1 MSLSPTIELVGSRD
15 TIFMAEVSLDSLLA
29 TKEQDDSKTKN
40 TELVHSQTGLESVE
54 ENTFSEKDLMQIEK
68 IKNDIDFTNNSHV
81 LQYGSEAQGNISR
94 FSDQIL
100 ENVRAK
106 DSGHVGELLSS
117 LTSKVEE
124 FNEPASKKFVRS
136 IPLVG
141 RLVGKTDDVMNRY
154 DKLSVQVSKISTELD
169 ASRNQMMKDI
179 VLLDNMYHKNVE
191 YFKTLCVYIEAGK
204 QKVKEAQEV
213 TLPKLRL
220 EAKQSSNPLAMQVVS
235 DFEES
240 VSRFEKKV
248 HDLELSRTIALQTA
262 PQIRLIQNND
272 KMLVERVNSTILNTI
287 PLWKN
292 QMVIALGLVNQQKAI
307 QMQKQVSDAT
317 NNLLRKNAEMLKQN
331 TLDTAKENERGIVDI
346 ATIEEVNN
354 KLIET
359 VQEVL
364 KIQRDGHSQRQ
375 NVEKELLRIEENL
388 KQTLVSATGYQEYK
402 DTPRKEINVTPE
414 KD

>member
-1 MSLSPTIELVGSRD
+1 MSEI
-15 TIFMAEVSLDSLLA
+15 SLESLLA
-29 TKEQDDSKTKN
+29 SKQQEESNTKN
-40 TELVHSQTGLESVE
+40 TSLVPTQKELQPIE
-54 ENTFSEKDLMQIEK
+54 ENTFSEKDVLQIRK
-68 IKNDIDFTNNSHV
+68 LKDDIDFTNNTNI
-81 LQYGSEAQGNISR
+81 LQYGSEVQGNISR

-124 FNEPASKKFVRS
+124 FNESSPKKFVRN

-141 RLVGKTDDVMNRY
+141 RLVGKADNITNRY

-179 VLLDNMYHKNVE
+179 ILLDGMYQKNVE
-191 YFKTLCVYIEAGK
+191 YFKTLEIYIEAGK
-204 QKVKEAQEV
+204 QKVKEANEI
-213 TLPKLRL
+213 TLPKLRD
-220 EAKQSSNPLAMQVVS
+220 EAVKSSNPLAAQVVT

-240 VSRFEKKV
+240 VARFEKKV

-307 QMQKQVSDAT
+307 QMQRQVSEAT

-331 TLDTAKENERGIVDI
+331 TLDTARENERGIVDVE
-346 ATIEEVNN
+346 TIEEVNA

-364 KIQRDGHSQRQ
+364 KIQQEGRSQRQ
-375 NVEKELLRIEENL
+375 NAEKELVRIEENL
-388 KQTLVSATGYQEYK
+388 KQTLISATNQQLNQ
-402 DTPRKEINVTPE
+402 DVSRKEINVTPPKE
-414 KD
+414 

>member
-1 MSLSPTIELVGSRD
+1 MS
-15 TIFMAEVSLDSLLA
+15 EVSLDALLA
-29 TKEQDDSKTKN
+29 SKDVNTDNEKNNELMPVSDNIPDLSKQSFSEQDK
-40 TELVHSQTGLESVE
+40 L
-54 ENTFSEKDLMQIEK
+54 QIAK
-68 IKNDIDFTNNSHV
+68 IKDEIDFMRNTDI

-124 FNEPASKKFVRS
+124 FNEPTSKKLVRS

-141 RLVGKTDDVMNRY
+141 RLVGKVDDAVNRY
-154 DKLSVQVSKISTELD
+154 DKLSVQVSKISSELD
-169 ASRNQMMKDI
+169 ASRTEMMKDI

-191 YFKTLCVYIEAGK
+191 YFKTLCIYIEAGK
-204 QKVKEAQEV
+204 QKVKEANEV
-213 TLPKLRL
+213 TLPRLRS
-220 EAKQSSNPLAMQVVS
+220 EVSQSSNPLAMQVVS
-235 DFEES
+235 DFEET
-240 VSRFEKKV
+240 VARFEKKV

-272 KMLVERVNSTILNTI
+272 KTLVERVNSTILNTI

-292 QMVIALGLVNQQKAI
+292 QMVIALGLVNQQKAL
-307 QMQKQVSDAT
+307 QMQKQVADAT

-331 TLDTAKENERGIVDI
+331 TLDTAKENERGIVDV

-354 KLIET
+354 RLIET
-359 VQEVL
+359 VHEVL
-364 KIQRDGHSQRQ
+364 KIQQEGRAQRQ
-375 NVEKELLRIEENL
+375 KAEGELLRIEENL
-388 KQTLVSATGYQEYK
+388 KNALVSASKHSLYSENVRVEK
-402 DTPRKEINVTPE
+402 NVTPP
-414 KD
+414 KN

>member
-1 MSLSPTIELVGSRD
+1 MSEI
-15 TIFMAEVSLDSLLA
+15 SLESLLA
-29 TKEQDDSKTKN
+29 SKQQEESNTKN
-40 TELVHSQTGLESVE
+40 TSLVSTQKELQPIE
-54 ENTFSEKDLMQIEK
+54 ENTFSEKDVLQIRK
-68 IKNDIDFTNNSHV
+68 LKDDIDFTNNTNI
-81 LQYGSEAQGNISR
+81 LQYGSEVQGNISR

-100 ENVRAK
+100 ENVRGK

-124 FNEPASKKFVRS
+124 FNESSPKKFVRN

-141 RLVGKTDDVMNRY
+141 RLVGKADNITNRY

-179 VLLDNMYHKNVE
+179 ILLDGMYQKNVE
-191 YFKTLCVYIEAGK
+191 YFKTLEIYIEAGK
-204 QKVKEAQEV
+204 QKVKEANEI
-213 TLPKLRL
+213 TLPKLRD
-220 EAKQSSNPLAMQVVS
+220 EAVKSSNPLAAQVVT

-240 VSRFEKKV
+240 VARFEKKV

-292 QMVIALGLVNQQKAI
+292 QMVIVLGLVNQQKAI
-307 QMQKQVSDAT
+307 QMQRQVSEAT

-331 TLDTAKENERGIVDI
+331 TLDTARENERGIVDVE
-346 ATIEEVNN
+346 TIEEVNA

-364 KIQRDGHSQRQ
+364 KIQQEGRSQRQ
-375 NVEKELLRIEENL
+375 NAEKELVRIEENL
-388 KQTLVSATGYQEYK
+388 KQTLISATNQQLHQ
-402 DTPRKEINVTPE
+402 DISRKEINVTPPKE
-414 KD
+414 

>member
-1 MSLSPTIELVGSRD
+1 MSEI
-15 TIFMAEVSLDSLLA
+15 SLESLLA
-29 TKEQDDSKTKN
+29 SK
-40 TELVHSQTGLESVE
+40 QQE
-54 ENTFSEKDLMQIEK
+54 ENNTQDTSLVSAQKELQPIDENKFSEKDMLQIAKLKE
-68 IKNDIDFTNNSHV
+68 DIDFTNNTHV

-124 FNEPASKKFVRS
+124 FNESAPKKFVRS

-141 RLVGKTDDVMNRY
+141 RLVGKADNVANRY

-179 VLLDNMYHKNVE
+179 ILLDNMYHKNVE
-191 YFKTLCVYIEAGK
+191 YFKTLEIYIEAGK
-204 QKVKEAQEV
+204 QKVKEANEV
-213 TLPKLRL
+213 TLPKLRD
-220 EAKQSSNPLAMQVVS
+220 EASKSSNPLAMQVVT
-235 DFEES
+235 DFEDS
-240 VSRFEKKV
+240 VVRFEKKV

-317 NNLLRKNAEMLKQN
+317 NNLLR
-331 TLDTAKENERGIVDI
+331 
-346 ATIEEVNN
+346 
-354 KLIET
+354 
-359 VQEVL
+359 
-364 KIQRDGHSQRQ
+364 
-375 NVEKELLRIEENL
+375 
-388 KQTLVSATGYQEYK
+388 
-402 DTPRKEINVTPE
+402 
-414 KD
+414 

>member
-1 MSLSPTIELVGSRD
+1 MSEI
-15 TIFMAEVSLDSLLA
+15 SLESLLA
-29 TKEQDDSKTKN
+29 SKQQEESNTKN
-40 TELVHSQTGLESVE
+40 TSLVPTQKELQPIE
-54 ENTFSEKDLMQIEK
+54 ENTFSEKDVLQIRK
-68 IKNDIDFTNNSHV
+68 LKDDIDFTNNTNI
-81 LQYGSEAQGNISR
+81 LQYGSEVQGNISR

-124 FNEPASKKFVRS
+124 FNESSPKKFVRN

-141 RLVGKTDDVMNRY
+141 RLVGKADNITNRY

-179 VLLDNMYHKNVE
+179 ILLDGMYQKNVE
-191 YFKTLCVYIEAGK
+191 YFKTLEIYIEAGK
-204 QKVKEAQEV
+204 QKVKEANEI
-213 TLPKLRL
+213 TLPKLRD
-220 EAKQSSNPLAMQVVS
+220 EAVKSSNPLATQVVT

-240 VSRFEKKV
+240 VARFEKKV

-307 QMQKQVSDAT
+307 QMQRQVSEAT

-331 TLDTAKENERGIVDI
+331 TLDTARENERGIVDVE
-346 ATIEEVNN
+346 TIEEVNA

-364 KIQRDGHSQRQ
+364 KIQQEGRSQRQ
-375 NVEKELLRIEENL
+375 NAEKELIRIEENL
-388 KQTLVSATGYQEYK
+388 KQTLISATNQQSNQ
-402 DTPRKEINVTPE
+402 DVSRKEINVTPPKE
-414 KD
+414 

>member
-1 MSLSPTIELVGSRD
+1 
-15 TIFMAEVSLDSLLA
+15 MAEVSLDSLLA

-40 TELVHSQTGLESVE
+40 TELVPSQTSLDPVD
-54 ENTFSEKDLMQIEK
+54 ENKFSEKDLMQIEK

-106 DSGHVGELLSS
+106 DSGHVGELLSA

-124 FNEPASKKFVRS
+124 FNEPDSKRFVRS

-141 RLVGKTDDVMNRY
+141 RLVGKADDVMNRY
-154 DKLSVQVSKISTELD
+154 DKLSVQVSKISIELD

-220 EAKQSSNPLAMQVVS
+220 EAQQSSNPLAMQVVS

-354 KLIET
+354 KLIDT

-364 KIQRDGHSQRQ
+364 KIQQDGCSQRQ
-375 NVEKELLRIEENL
+375 NAEKELLRIEENL

-402 DTPRKEINVTPE
+402 DAPRKEINVTPE

>member
-1 MSLSPTIELVGSRD
+1 MS
-15 TIFMAEVSLDSLLA
+15 EVSLDALLA
-29 TKEQDDSKTKN
+29 SKDVSTDNEKNNELMPVSDNIPDLSKQSFSEQDK
-40 TELVHSQTGLESVE
+40 L
-54 ENTFSEKDLMQIEK
+54 QIAK
-68 IKNDIDFTNNSHV
+68 IKDEIDFMHNTDV

-124 FNEPASKKFVRS
+124 FNEPASKKLVRS

-141 RLVGKTDDVMNRY
+141 RLVGKVDDVVNRY
-154 DKLSVQVSKISTELD
+154 DKLSVQVSKISSELD
-169 ASRNQMMKDI
+169 ASRTEMMKDI

-191 YFKTLCVYIEAGK
+191 YFKTLCIYIEAGK
-204 QKVKEAQEV
+204 QKIKEANEV
-213 TLPKLRL
+213 TLPRLRS
-220 EAKQSSNPLAMQVVS
+220 EASQSSNPLAMQVVS
-235 DFEES
+235 DFEET
-240 VSRFEKKV
+240 VARFEKKV

-272 KMLVERVNSTILNTI
+272 KTLVERVNSTILNTI

-292 QMVIALGLVNQQKAI
+292 QMVIALGLVNQQKAL
-307 QMQKQVSDAT
+307 QMQKQVADAT

-331 TLDTAKENERGIVDI
+331 TLDTAKENERGIVDV

-354 KLIET
+354 RLIET
-359 VQEVL
+359 VHEVL
-364 KIQRDGHSQRQ
+364 KIQQEGRAQRQ
-375 NVEKELLRIEENL
+375 KAEGELLRIEENL
-388 KQTLVSATGYQEYK
+388 KNTLISVSKHSLYSENVRVEK
-402 DTPRKEINVTPE
+402 NVTPS
-414 KD
+414 KN

>member
-1 MSLSPTIELVGSRD
+1 MSEI
-15 TIFMAEVSLDSLLA
+15 SLESLLA
-29 TKEQDDSKTKN
+29 SKQQEESNTKN
-40 TELVHSQTGLESVE
+40 TSLVSTQKELQPIE
-54 ENTFSEKDLMQIEK
+54 ENTFSEKDVLQIRK
-68 IKNDIDFTNNSHV
+68 LKDDIDFTNNTNI
-81 LQYGSEAQGNISR
+81 LQYGSEVQGNISR

-100 ENVRAK
+100 ENVRGK

-124 FNEPASKKFVRS
+124 FNESSPKKFVRN

-141 RLVGKTDDVMNRY
+141 RLVGKADNITNRY

-179 VLLDNMYHKNVE
+179 ILLDGMYQKNVE
-191 YFKTLCVYIEAGK
+191 YFKTLEIYIEAGK
-204 QKVKEAQEV
+204 QKVKEANEI
-213 TLPKLRL
+213 TLPKLRD
-220 EAKQSSNPLAMQVVS
+220 EAVKSLNPLAAQVVT

-240 VSRFEKKV
+240 VARFEKKV

-307 QMQKQVSDAT
+307 QMQRQVSEAT

-331 TLDTAKENERGIVDI
+331 TLDTARENERGIVDVE
-346 ATIEEVNN
+346 TIEEVNA

-364 KIQRDGHSQRQ
+364 KIQQEGRSQRQ
-375 NVEKELLRIEENL
+375 NAEKELVRIEENL
-388 KQTLVSATGYQEYK
+388 KQTLISATNQQLHQ
-402 DTPRKEINVTPE
+402 DISRKEINVTPPKE
-414 KD
+414 

>member
-40 TELVHSQTGLESVE
+40 TELVHSQTSLESVE

-220 EAKQSSNPLAMQVVS
+220 EAEQSSNPLAMQVVS

-346 ATIEEVNN
+346 ETIEEVNN

-364 KIQRDGHSQRQ
+364 KIQQDGRSQRQ
-375 NVEKELLRIEENL
+375 NAEKELLRIEENL

>member
-1 MSLSPTIELVGSRD
+1 MSEI
-15 TIFMAEVSLDSLLA
+15 SLESLLA
-29 TKEQDDSKTKN
+29 SKQQEENNTKN
-40 TELVHSQTGLESVE
+40 TSLVSTQKELQPIE
-54 ENTFSEKDLMQIEK
+54 EDTFSEKDVLQIRK
-68 IKNDIDFTNNSHV
+68 LKDDIDFTNNTNI
-81 LQYGSEAQGNISR
+81 LQYGSEVQGNISR

-124 FNEPASKKFVRS
+124 FNESSPKKFVRN

-141 RLVGKTDDVMNRY
+141 RLVGKADNITNRY

-179 VLLDNMYHKNVE
+179 ILLDGMYQKNVE
-191 YFKTLCVYIEAGK
+191 YFKTLEIYIEAGK
-204 QKVKEAQEV
+204 QKVKEANEI
-213 TLPKLRL
+213 TLPKLRD
-220 EAKQSSNPLAMQVVS
+220 EAVKSSNPLATQVVT

-240 VSRFEKKV
+240 VARFEKKV
-248 HDLELSRTIALQTA
+248 HGLELSRTIALQTA

-307 QMQKQVSDAT
+307 QMQRQVSEAT

-331 TLDTAKENERGIVDI
+331 TLDTARENERGIVDVE
-346 ATIEEVNN
+346 TIEEVNA

-364 KIQRDGHSQRQ
+364 KIQQEGRSQRQ
-375 NVEKELLRIEENL
+375 NAEKELVRIEENL
-388 KQTLVSATGYQEYK
+388 KQTLISATNQQSNQ
-402 DTPRKEINVTPE
+402 DVSRKEINVTPPKE
-414 KD
+414 

>member
-1 MSLSPTIELVGSRD
+1 MSEI
-15 TIFMAEVSLDSLLA
+15 SLESLLA
-29 TKEQDDSKTKN
+29 SKQQEESNTKN
-40 TELVHSQTGLESVE
+40 TSLVSTQKELQPIE
-54 ENTFSEKDLMQIEK
+54 ENTFSEKDVLQIRK
-68 IKNDIDFTNNSHV
+68 LKDDIDFTNNTNI
-81 LQYGSEAQGNISR
+81 LQYGSEVQGNISR

-100 ENVRAK
+100 ENVRGK

-124 FNEPASKKFVRS
+124 FNESSPKKFVRN

-141 RLVGKTDDVMNRY
+141 RLVGKADNITNRY

-179 VLLDNMYHKNVE
+179 ILLDGMYQKNVE
-191 YFKTLCVYIEAGK
+191 YFKTLEIYIEAGK
-204 QKVKEAQEV
+204 QKVKEANEI
-213 TLPKLRL
+213 TLPKLRD
-220 EAKQSSNPLAMQVVS
+220 EAVKSSNPLAAQVVT

-240 VSRFEKKV
+240 VARFEKKV

-307 QMQKQVSDAT
+307 QMQRQVSEAT

-331 TLDTAKENERGIVDI
+331 TLDTARENERGIVDVE
-346 ATIEEVNN
+346 TIEEVNA

-364 KIQRDGHSQRQ
+364 KIQQEGRSQRQ
-375 NVEKELLRIEENL
+375 NAEKELVRIEENL
-388 KQTLVSATGYQEYK
+388 KQTLISATNQQLNQ
-402 DTPRKEINVTPE
+402 DVSRKEINVTPPKE
-414 KD
+414 

>member
-1 MSLSPTIELVGSRD
+1 MSEI
-15 TIFMAEVSLDSLLA
+15 SLESLLA
-29 TKEQDDSKTKN
+29 SK
-40 TELVHSQTGLESVE
+40 QQE
-54 ENTFSEKDLMQIEK
+54 ENNTQDTSLVSTQKELQPIDENKFSEKDMLQIAKLKE
-68 IKNDIDFTNNSHV
+68 DIDFTNNTHI

-100 ENVRAK
+100 ESVRAK

-124 FNEPASKKFVRS
+124 FNESAPKKFVRS

-141 RLVGKTDDVMNRY
+141 RLVGKADDVANRY

-179 VLLDNMYHKNVE
+179 ILLDNMYHKNVE
-191 YFKTLCVYIEAGK
+191 YFKTLEIYIEAGK
-204 QKVKEAQEV
+204 QKVKEANEV
-213 TLPKLRL
+213 TLPKLRD
-220 EAKQSSNPLAMQVVS
+220 EASKSSNPLAMQVVT
-235 DFEES
+235 DFEDS
-240 VSRFEKKV
+240 VLRFEKKV

-331 TLDTAKENERGIVDI
+331 TLDTARENERGIVDVE
-346 ATIEEVNN
+346 TIEEVNA

-364 KIQRDGHSQRQ
+364 KIQQEGRSQRQ
-375 NVEKELLRIEENL
+375 NAEKELVRIEENL
-388 KQTLVSATGYQEYK
+388 KQTLLSVTNRQAYR
-402 DTPRKEINVTPE
+402 DAPRKEINVTPPKE
-414 KD
+414 

>member
-1 MSLSPTIELVGSRD
+1 VLQIRKL
-15 TIFMAEVSLDSLLA
+15 
-29 TKEQDDSKTKN
+29 
-40 TELVHSQTGLESVE
+40 
-54 ENTFSEKDLMQIEK
+54 KD
-68 IKNDIDFTNNSHV
+68 DIDFTNNTNI
-81 LQYGSEAQGNISR
+81 LQYGSEVQGNISR

-100 ENVRAK
+100 ENVRGK

-124 FNEPASKKFVRS
+124 FNESSPKKFVRN

-141 RLVGKTDDVMNRY
+141 RLVGKADNITNRY

-179 VLLDNMYHKNVE
+179 ILLDGMYQKNVE
-191 YFKTLCVYIEAGK
+191 YFKTLEIYIEAGK
-204 QKVKEAQEV
+204 QKVKEANEI
-213 TLPKLRL
+213 TLPKLRD
-220 EAKQSSNPLAMQVVS
+220 EAVKSSNPLAAQVVT

-240 VSRFEKKV
+240 VARFEKKV

-307 QMQKQVSDAT
+307 QMQRQVSEAT

-331 TLDTAKENERGIVDI
+331 TLDTARENERGIVDVE
-346 ATIEEVNN
+346 TIEEVNA

-364 KIQRDGHSQRQ
+364 KIQQEGRSQRQ
-375 NVEKELLRIEENL
+375 NAEKELVRIEENL
-388 KQTLVSATGYQEYK
+388 KQTLISATNQQLHQ
-402 DTPRKEINVTPE
+402 DISRKEINVTPPKE
-414 KD
+414 

>member
-1 MSLSPTIELVGSRD
+1 MSLFPTIETVGSRD

-40 TELVHSQTGLESVE
+40 TELIHSQTSLESVE

-68 IKNDIDFTNNSHV
+68 IKNDIDFTNNSNV

-100 ENVRAK
+100 ENVRGK
-106 DSGHVGELLSS
+106 DSGHVGELLST

-220 EAKQSSNPLAMQVVS
+220 EAQQSSNPLAMQVVS

-364 KIQRDGHSQRQ
+364 KIQQDGHSQRQ
-375 NVEKELLRIEENL
+375 NAEKELLRIEENL
-388 KQTLVSATGYQEYK
+388 KQTLVSATGYQDYR
-402 DTPRKEINVTPE
+402 DAPRKEINVTPE

>member
-1 MSLSPTIELVGSRD
+1 MSEI
-15 TIFMAEVSLDSLLA
+15 SLESLLA
-29 TKEQDDSKTKN
+29 SKQQEESNTKN
-40 TELVHSQTGLESVE
+40 TSLVSTQKELQPIE
-54 ENTFSEKDLMQIEK
+54 ENTFSEKDVLQIRK
-68 IKNDIDFTNNSHV
+68 LKDDIDFTNNTNI
-81 LQYGSEAQGNISR
+81 LQYGSEVQGNISR

-100 ENVRAK
+100 ENVRGK

-124 FNEPASKKFVRS
+124 FNESSPKKFVRN

-141 RLVGKTDDVMNRY
+141 RLVGKADNITNRY

-179 VLLDNMYHKNVE
+179 ILLDGMYQKNVE
-191 YFKTLCVYIEAGK
+191 YFKTLEIYIEAGK
-204 QKVKEAQEV
+204 QKVKEANEI
-213 TLPKLRL
+213 TLPKLRD
-220 EAKQSSNPLAMQVVS
+220 EAVKSSNPLAAQVVT

-240 VSRFEKKV
+240 VARFEKKV

-307 QMQKQVSDAT
+307 QMQRQVSEAT

-331 TLDTAKENERGIVDI
+331 TLDTARENERGIVDVE
-346 ATIEEVNN
+346 TIEEVNA

-364 KIQRDGHSQRQ
+364 KIQQEGRSQRQ
-375 NVEKELLRIEENL
+375 NAEKELVRIEENL
-388 KQTLVSATGYQEYK
+388 KQTLISATNQQLHQ
-402 DTPRKEINVTPE
+402 DISRKEINVTPPKE
-414 KD
+414 

>member
-1 MSLSPTIELVGSRD
+1 MS
-15 TIFMAEVSLDSLLA
+15 EVSLDALLA
-29 TKEQDDSKTKN
+29 SKDVNTDNEKNNELMPVSDNIPDLSKRSFSEQDK
-40 TELVHSQTGLESVE
+40 L
-54 ENTFSEKDLMQIEK
+54 QIAK
-68 IKNDIDFTNNSHV
+68 IKDEIDFMRNTDI

-124 FNEPASKKFVRS
+124 FNEPASKKLVRS

-141 RLVGKTDDVMNRY
+141 RLVGKVDDVVNRY
-154 DKLSVQVSKISTELD
+154 DKLSVQVSKISSELD
-169 ASRNQMMKDI
+169 ASRTEMMKDI

-191 YFKTLCVYIEAGK
+191 YFKTLCIYIEAGK
-204 QKVKEAQEV
+204 QKIKEANEV
-213 TLPKLRL
+213 TLPRLRS
-220 EAKQSSNPLAMQVVS
+220 EASQSSNPLAMQVVS
-235 DFEES
+235 DFEET
-240 VSRFEKKV
+240 VARFEKKV

-272 KMLVERVNSTILNTI
+272 KTLVERVNSTILNTI

-292 QMVIALGLVNQQKAI
+292 QMVIALGLVNQQKAL
-307 QMQKQVSDAT
+307 QMQKQVADAT

-331 TLDTAKENERGIVDI
+331 TLDTAKENERGIVDV

-354 KLIET
+354 RLIET
-359 VQEVL
+359 VHEVL
-364 KIQRDGHSQRQ
+364 KIQQEGRAQRQ
-375 NVEKELLRIEENL
+375 KAEGELLRIEENL
-388 KQTLVSATGYQEYK
+388 KNTLVSASKHSLYAEDVRVEK
-402 DTPRKEINVTPE
+402 NVTPP
-414 KD
+414 KN

>member
-1 MSLSPTIELVGSRD
+1 MSEI
-15 TIFMAEVSLDSLLA
+15 SLESLLA
-29 TKEQDDSKTKN
+29 SK
-40 TELVHSQTGLESVE
+40 QQE
-54 ENTFSEKDLMQIEK
+54 ENNTPDTFLVSTQKELQPIEENKFSEKDMLQIAKLKE
-68 IKNDIDFTNNSHV
+68 DIDFTNNTHV

-100 ENVRAK
+100 ESVRAK

-124 FNEPASKKFVRS
+124 FNESAPKKFVRS

-141 RLVGKTDDVMNRY
+141 RLVGKADDVANRY

-191 YFKTLCVYIEAGK
+191 YFKTLEIYIEAGK
-204 QKVKEAQEV
+204 QKVKEVNEV
-213 TLPKLRL
+213 TLPKLRD
-220 EAKQSSNPLAMQVVS
+220 EASKSSNPLAMQVVT
-235 DFEES
+235 DFEDS
-240 VSRFEKKV
+240 VVRFEKKV

-331 TLDTAKENERGIVDI
+331 TLDTARENERGIVDVE
-346 ATIEEVNN
+346 TIEEVNA

-364 KIQRDGHSQRQ
+364 KIQQEGRSQRQ
-375 NVEKELLRIEENL
+375 NAEKELVRIEENL
-388 KQTLVSATGYQEYK
+388 KQALLSATNQQAYR
-402 DTPRKEINVTPE
+402 DTPRKEINVTPPKE
-414 KD
+414 

>member
-1 MSLSPTIELVGSRD
+1 MSEI
-15 TIFMAEVSLDSLLA
+15 SLESLLA
-29 TKEQDDSKTKN
+29 SKQQEESNTKN
-40 TELVHSQTGLESVE
+40 TSLVPTQKELQPIE
-54 ENTFSEKDLMQIEK
+54 ENTFSEKDVLQIRK
-68 IKNDIDFTNNSHV
+68 LKDDIDFTNNTNI
-81 LQYGSEAQGNISR
+81 LQYGSEVQGNISR

-124 FNEPASKKFVRS
+124 FNESSPKKFVRN

-141 RLVGKTDDVMNRY
+141 RLVGKADNITNRY

-179 VLLDNMYHKNVE
+179 ILLDGMYQKNVE
-191 YFKTLCVYIEAGK
+191 YFKTLEIYIEAGK
-204 QKVKEAQEV
+204 QKVKEANEI
-213 TLPKLRL
+213 TLPKLRD
-220 EAKQSSNPLAMQVVS
+220 EAVKSSNPLAAQVVT

-240 VSRFEKKV
+240 VARFEKKV

-307 QMQKQVSDAT
+307 QMQRQVSEAT

-331 TLDTAKENERGIVDI
+331 TLDTARENERGIVDVE
-346 ATIEEVNN
+346 TIEEVNA

-364 KIQRDGHSQRQ
+364 KIQQEGRSQRQ
-375 NVEKELLRIEENL
+375 NAEKELVRIEENL
-388 KQTLVSATGYQEYK
+388 KQTLISATNQQLHQ
-402 DTPRKEINVTPE
+402 DISRKEINVTPPKE
-414 KD
+414 

>member
-1 MSLSPTIELVGSRD
+1 MSEI
-15 TIFMAEVSLDSLLA
+15 SLESLLA
-29 TKEQDDSKTKN
+29 SK
-40 TELVHSQTGLESVE
+40 QQE
-54 ENTFSEKDLMQIEK
+54 ENNTKDTSLVSTQKELQPIEENKFSEKDMLQIAKLKE
-68 IKNDIDFTNNSHV
+68 DIDFTNNTHV

-100 ENVRAK
+100 ESVRAK

-124 FNEPASKKFVRS
+124 FNESAPKKFVRS

-141 RLVGKTDDVMNRY
+141 RLVGKADDVANRY

-179 VLLDNMYHKNVE
+179 ILLDNMYHKNVE
-191 YFKTLCVYIEAGK
+191 YFKTLEIYIEAGK
-204 QKVKEAQEV
+204 QKVKEANEV
-213 TLPKLRL
+213 TLPKLRD
-220 EAKQSSNPLAMQVVS
+220 EASKSSNPLAMQVVT
-235 DFEES
+235 DFEDS
-240 VSRFEKKV
+240 VVRFEKKV

-331 TLDTAKENERGIVDI
+331 TLDTARENERGIVDVE
-346 ATIEEVNN
+346 TIEEVNA

-364 KIQRDGHSQRQ
+364 KIQQEGRSQRQ
-375 NVEKELLRIEENL
+375 NAEKELVRIEENL
-388 KQTLVSATGYQEYK
+388 KQTLLSVTNRQAYR
-402 DTPRKEINVTPE
+402 DAPRKEINVTPPKE
-414 KD
+414 

>member
-1 MSLSPTIELVGSRD
+1 MSEI
-15 TIFMAEVSLDSLLA
+15 SLESLLA
-29 TKEQDDSKTKN
+29 SKQQEESNTKN
-40 TELVHSQTGLESVE
+40 TSLVSTQKELQPIE
-54 ENTFSEKDLMQIEK
+54 ENTFSEKDVLQIRK
-68 IKNDIDFTNNSHV
+68 LKDDIDFTNNTNI
-81 LQYGSEAQGNISR
+81 LQYGSEVQGNISR

-124 FNEPASKKFVRS
+124 FNESSPKKFVRN

-141 RLVGKTDDVMNRY
+141 RLVGKADNITNRY

-179 VLLDNMYHKNVE
+179 ILLDGMYQKNVE
-191 YFKTLCVYIEAGK
+191 YFKTLEIYIEAGK
-204 QKVKEAQEV
+204 QKVKEANEI
-213 TLPKLRL
+213 TLPKLRD
-220 EAKQSSNPLAMQVVS
+220 EAVKSSNPLAAQVVT

-240 VSRFEKKV
+240 VARFEKKV

-307 QMQKQVSDAT
+307 QMQRQVSEAT

-331 TLDTAKENERGIVDI
+331 TLDTARENERGIVDVE
-346 ATIEEVNN
+346 TIEEVNA

-364 KIQRDGHSQRQ
+364 KIQQEGRSQRQ
-375 NVEKELLRIEENL
+375 NAEKELVRIEENL
-388 KQTLVSATGYQEYK
+388 KQTLISATNQQLHQ
-402 DTPRKEINVTPE
+402 DISRKEINVTPPKE
-414 KD
+414 

>member
-1 MSLSPTIELVGSRD
+1 MSEI
-15 TIFMAEVSLDSLLA
+15 SLESLLA
-29 TKEQDDSKTKN
+29 SKQQEESNTKN
-40 TELVHSQTGLESVE
+40 TSLVPTQKELQPIE
-54 ENTFSEKDLMQIEK
+54 ENTFSEKDVLQIRK
-68 IKNDIDFTNNSHV
+68 LKDDIDFTNNTNI
-81 LQYGSEAQGNISR
+81 LQYGSEVQGNISR

-124 FNEPASKKFVRS
+124 FNESSPKKFVRN

-141 RLVGKTDDVMNRY
+141 RLVGKADNITNRY

-179 VLLDNMYHKNVE
+179 ILLDGMYQKNVE
-191 YFKTLCVYIEAGK
+191 YFKTLEIYIEAGK
-204 QKVKEAQEV
+204 QKVKEANEI
-213 TLPKLRL
+213 TLPKLRD
-220 EAKQSSNPLAMQVVS
+220 EAVKSSNPLAAQVVT

-240 VSRFEKKV
+240 VARFEKKV

-292 QMVIALGLVNQQKAI
+292 QMVIALGLVKQQKAI
-307 QMQKQVSDAT
+307 QMQRQVSEAT

-331 TLDTAKENERGIVDI
+331 TIDTTRENERGIVDVE
-346 ATIEEVNN
+346 TIEEVNA

-364 KIQRDGHSQRQ
+364 KIQQEGRSQRQ
-375 NVEKELLRIEENL
+375 NAEKELVRIEENL
-388 KQTLVSATGYQEYK
+388 KQTLISATNQQLHQ
-402 DTPRKEINVTPE
+402 DVSRKEINLTLPTDKSGE
-414 KD
+414 FSGR

>member
-1 MSLSPTIELVGSRD
+1 MSEI
-15 TIFMAEVSLDSLLA
+15 SLESLLA
-29 TKEQDDSKTKN
+29 SKQQEENN
-40 TELVHSQTGLESVE
+40 TENTSLVSTQKELQPIE
-54 ENTFSEKDLMQIEK
+54 ENTFSEKDVLQIRK
-68 IKNDIDFTNNSHV
+68 LKDDIDFTNNTNI
-81 LQYGSEAQGNISR
+81 LQYGSEVQGNISR

-124 FNEPASKKFVRS
+124 FNESSPKKFVRN

-141 RLVGKTDDVMNRY
+141 RLVGKADNITNRY

-179 VLLDNMYHKNVE
+179 ILLDGMYQKNVE
-191 YFKTLCVYIEAGK
+191 YFKTLEIYIEAGK
-204 QKVKEAQEV
+204 QKVKEANEI
-213 TLPKLRL
+213 TLPKLRD
-220 EAKQSSNPLAMQVVS
+220 EAVKSSNPLATQVVT

-240 VSRFEKKV
+240 VARFEKKV

-307 QMQKQVSDAT
+307 QMQRQVSEAT

-331 TLDTAKENERGIVDI
+331 TLDTARENERGIVDVE
-346 ATIEEVNN
+346 TIEEVNA

-364 KIQRDGHSQRQ
+364 KIQQEGRSQRQ
-375 NVEKELLRIEENL
+375 NAEKELVRIEENL
-388 KQTLVSATGYQEYK
+388 KQTLISATNQQSNQ
-402 DTPRKEINVTPE
+402 DVSRKEINVTPPKE
-414 KD
+414 

>member
-1 MSLSPTIELVGSRD
+1 MSEI
-15 TIFMAEVSLDSLLA
+15 SLESLLA
-29 TKEQDDSKTKN
+29 SK
-40 TELVHSQTGLESVE
+40 QQE
-54 ENTFSEKDLMQIEK
+54 ENNTQDTSLVSAQKELQPIDENKFSEKDMLQIAKLKE
-68 IKNDIDFTNNSHV
+68 DIDFTNNTHV

-124 FNEPASKKFVRS
+124 FNESAPKKFVRS

-141 RLVGKTDDVMNRY
+141 RLVGKADDVANRY

-179 VLLDNMYHKNVE
+179 ILLDNMYHKNVE
-191 YFKTLCVYIEAGK
+191 YFKTLEIYIEAGK
-204 QKVKEAQEV
+204 QKVKEANEV
-213 TLPKLRL
+213 TLPKLRD
-220 EAKQSSNPLAMQVVS
+220 EASKSSNPLAMQVVT
-235 DFEES
+235 DFEDS
-240 VSRFEKKV
+240 VVRFEKKV

-331 TLDTAKENERGIVDI
+331 TLDTARENERGIVDVE
-346 ATIEEVNN
+346 TIEEVNA

-364 KIQRDGHSQRQ
+364 KIQQEGRSQRQ
-375 NVEKELLRIEENL
+375 NAEKELARIEENL
-388 KQTLVSATGYQEYK
+388 KQTLLSATNQQAYR
-402 DTPRKEINVTPE
+402 DTPRKEINVTPPKE
-414 KD
+414 

>member
-1 MSLSPTIELVGSRD
+1 
-15 TIFMAEVSLDSLLA
+15 MADVSLDSLLA
-29 TKEQDDSKTKN
+29 TKEQDDGKTKN
-40 TELVHSQTGLESVE
+40 TEIVPSQTSLEPVE
-54 ENTFSEKDLMQIEK
+54 ENKFSEKDLMQIEK

-106 DSGHVGELLSS
+106 DSGHVGELLST

-124 FNEPASKKFVRS
+124 FNEPASKRFVRS

-141 RLVGKTDDVMNRY
+141 RLVGKADDMMNRY

-220 EAKQSSNPLAMQVVS
+220 EAQQSSNPLAMQVVS

-331 TLDTAKENERGIVDI
+331 TLDTAKENERGIVDV

-364 KIQRDGHSQRQ
+364 KIQQDGRSQRQ
-375 NVEKELLRIEENL
+375 NAEKELLRIEENL
-388 KQTLVSATGYQEYK
+388 KQTLVSATGYQDYK
-402 DTPRKEINVTPE
+402 DATRKEINVTPE

>member
-1 MSLSPTIELVGSRD
+1 MSEI
-15 TIFMAEVSLDSLLA
+15 SLESLLA
-29 TKEQDDSKTKN
+29 SKQQEESNTKN
-40 TELVHSQTGLESVE
+40 TSLVSTQKELQPVE
-54 ENTFSEKDLMQIEK
+54 ENTFSEKDVLQIRK
-68 IKNDIDFTNNSHV
+68 LKDDIDFTNNTNI
-81 LQYGSEAQGNISR
+81 LQYGSEVQGNISR

-124 FNEPASKKFVRS
+124 FNESSPKKFVRN

-141 RLVGKTDDVMNRY
+141 RLVGKADNITNRY

-179 VLLDNMYHKNVE
+179 ILLDGMYQKNVE
-191 YFKTLCVYIEAGK
+191 YFKTLEIYIEAGK
-204 QKVKEAQEV
+204 QKVKEANEI
-213 TLPKLRL
+213 TLPKLRD
-220 EAKQSSNPLAMQVVS
+220 EAVKSSNPLAAQVVT

-240 VSRFEKKV
+240 VARFEKKV

-307 QMQKQVSDAT
+307 QMQRQVSEAT

-331 TLDTAKENERGIVDI
+331 TLDTARENERGIVDVE
-346 ATIEEVNN
+346 TIEEVNA

-364 KIQRDGHSQRQ
+364 KIQQEGRSQRQ
-375 NVEKELLRIEENL
+375 NAEKELVRIEENL
-388 KQTLVSATGYQEYK
+388 KQTLISATNQQLHQ
-402 DTPRKEINVTPE
+402 DVSRKEINVTPP
-414 KD
+414 KK

>member
-1 MSLSPTIELVGSRD
+1 MSEI
-15 TIFMAEVSLDSLLA
+15 SLESLLA
-29 TKEQDDSKTKN
+29 SKQQEESNTKN
-40 TELVHSQTGLESVE
+40 TSLVSTQKELQPIE
-54 ENTFSEKDLMQIEK
+54 ENTFSEKDVLQIRK
-68 IKNDIDFTNNSHV
+68 LKDDIDFTNNTNI
-81 LQYGSEAQGNISR
+81 LQYGSEVQGNISR

-124 FNEPASKKFVRS
+124 FNESSPKKFVRN

-141 RLVGKTDDVMNRY
+141 RLVGKADNITNRY

-179 VLLDNMYHKNVE
+179 ILLDGMYQKNVE
-191 YFKTLCVYIEAGK
+191 YFKTLEIYIEAGK
-204 QKVKEAQEV
+204 QKVKEANEI
-213 TLPKLRL
+213 TLPKLRD
-220 EAKQSSNPLAMQVVS
+220 EAVKSSNPLAAQVVT

-240 VSRFEKKV
+240 VARFEKKV

-307 QMQKQVSDAT
+307 QMQRQVSEAT

-331 TLDTAKENERGIVDI
+331 TLDTARENERGIVDVE
-346 ATIEEVNN
+346 TIEEVNA

-364 KIQRDGHSQRQ
+364 KIQQEGRSQRQ
-375 NVEKELLRIEENL
+375 DAEKELVRIEENL
-388 KQTLVSATGYQEYK
+388 KQTLISATNQQSNQ
-402 DTPRKEINVTPE
+402 DVSRKEINVTPPKE
-414 KD
+414 

>member
-1 MSLSPTIELVGSRD
+1 MSKI
-15 TIFMAEVSLDSLLA
+15 SLESLLA
-29 TKEQDDSKTKN
+29 SKQ
-40 TELVHSQTGLESVE
+40 HE
-54 ENTFSEKDLMQIEK
+54 ENNTQDTSLVSTQKELQPIEENKFSEKDMLQIAKLKE
-68 IKNDIDFTNNSHV
+68 DIDFTNNTHV

-100 ENVRAK
+100 ESVRAK

-124 FNEPASKKFVRS
+124 FNESAPKKFVRN

-141 RLVGKTDDVMNRY
+141 RLVGKVDDVANRY

-191 YFKTLCVYIEAGK
+191 YFKTLEIYIEAGK
-204 QKVKEAQEV
+204 QKVKEANEV
-213 TLPKLRL
+213 TLPKLRD
-220 EAKQSSNPLAMQVVS
+220 EASKSSNPLAMQVVT
-235 DFEES
+235 DFEDS
-240 VSRFEKKV
+240 VVRFEKKV

-307 QMQKQVSDAT
+307 QMQKQVSEAT

-331 TLDTAKENERGIVDI
+331 TLDTARENERGIVDVE
-346 ATIEEVNN
+346 TIEEVNA

-364 KIQRDGHSQRQ
+364 KIQQEGRSQRQ
-375 NVEKELLRIEENL
+375 NAEKELVRIEENL
-388 KQTLVSATGYQEYK
+388 KQTLLSATNQQAYR
-402 DTPRKEINVTPE
+402 DTPRKEINVTPPKE
-414 KD
+414 

>member
-1 MSLSPTIELVGSRD
+1 MSEI
-15 TIFMAEVSLDSLLA
+15 SLESLLA
-29 TKEQDDSKTKN
+29 SK
-40 TELVHSQTGLESVE
+40 QQE
-54 ENTFSEKDLMQIEK
+54 ENNTQDTSLVSAQKELQPIDENKFSEKDMLQIAKLKE
-68 IKNDIDFTNNSHV
+68 DIDFTNNTHV

-124 FNEPASKKFVRS
+124 FNESAPKKFVRS

-141 RLVGKTDDVMNRY
+141 RLVGKADDVANRY

-179 VLLDNMYHKNVE
+179 ILLDNMYHKNVE
-191 YFKTLCVYIEAGK
+191 YFKTLEIYIEAGK
-204 QKVKEAQEV
+204 QKVKEANEV
-213 TLPKLRL
+213 TLPKLRD
-220 EAKQSSNPLAMQVVS
+220 EASKSSNPLAMQVVT
-235 DFEES
+235 DFEDS
-240 VSRFEKKV
+240 VVRFEKKV

-331 TLDTAKENERGIVDI
+331 TLDTARENERGIVDVE
-346 ATIEEVNN
+346 TIEEVNA
-354 KLIET
+354 KLIA
-359 VQEVL
+359 
-364 KIQRDGHSQRQ
+364 RGS
-375 NVEKELLRIEENL
+375 
-388 KQTLVSATGYQEYK
+388 
-402 DTPRKEINVTPE
+402 
-414 KD
+414 

>member
-1 MSLSPTIELVGSRD
+1 MSEI
-15 TIFMAEVSLDSLLA
+15 SLESLLA
-29 TKEQDDSKTKN
+29 SKQQEESNTKN
-40 TELVHSQTGLESVE
+40 TSLVSTQKELQPIE
-54 ENTFSEKDLMQIEK
+54 ENTFSEKDVLQIRK
-68 IKNDIDFTNNSHV
+68 LKDDIDFTNNTNI
-81 LQYGSEAQGNISR
+81 LQYGSEVQGNISR

-100 ENVRAK
+100 ENVRGK
-106 DSGHVGELLSS
+106 GSGHVGELLSS

-124 FNEPASKKFVRS
+124 FNESSPKKFVRN

-141 RLVGKTDDVMNRY
+141 RLVGKADNITNRY

-179 VLLDNMYHKNVE
+179 ILLDGMYQKNVE
-191 YFKTLCVYIEAGK
+191 YFKTLEIYIEAGK
-204 QKVKEAQEV
+204 QKVKEANEI
-213 TLPKLRL
+213 TLPKLRD
-220 EAKQSSNPLAMQVVS
+220 EAVKSSNPLAAQVVT

-240 VSRFEKKV
+240 VARFEKKV

-307 QMQKQVSDAT
+307 QMQRQVSEAT

-331 TLDTAKENERGIVDI
+331 TLDTARENERGIVDVE
-346 ATIEEVNN
+346 TIEEVNA

-364 KIQRDGHSQRQ
+364 KIQQEGRSQRQ
-375 NVEKELLRIEENL
+375 NAEKELVRIEENL
-388 KQTLVSATGYQEYK
+388 KQTLISATNQQLNQ
-402 DTPRKEINVTPE
+402 DVSRKEINVTPPKE
-414 KD
+414 

>member
-1 MSLSPTIELVGSRD
+1 MSEI
-15 TIFMAEVSLDSLLA
+15 SLESLLA
-29 TKEQDDSKTKN
+29 SKQQEESNTKKTSLVSTQK
-40 TELVHSQTGLESVE
+40 ELQPIE
-54 ENTFSEKDLMQIEK
+54 ENTFSEKDVLQIRK
-68 IKNDIDFTNNSHV
+68 LKDDIDFTNNTNI
-81 LQYGSEAQGNISR
+81 LQYGSEVQGNISR

-124 FNEPASKKFVRS
+124 FNESSPKKFVRN

-141 RLVGKTDDVMNRY
+141 RLVGKADNITNRY

-179 VLLDNMYHKNVE
+179 ILLDGMYQKNVE
-191 YFKTLCVYIEAGK
+191 YFKTLEIYIEAGK
-204 QKVKEAQEV
+204 QKVKEANEI
-213 TLPKLRL
+213 TLPKLRD
-220 EAKQSSNPLAMQVVS
+220 EAVKSSNPLAAQVVT

-240 VSRFEKKV
+240 VARFEKKV

-307 QMQKQVSDAT
+307 QMQRQVSEAT

-331 TLDTAKENERGIVDI
+331 TLDTARENERGIVDVE
-346 ATIEEVNN
+346 TIEEVNA

-364 KIQRDGHSQRQ
+364 KIQQEGRSQRQ
-375 NVEKELLRIEENL
+375 NAEKELVRIEENL
-388 KQTLVSATGYQEYK
+388 KQTLISATNQQLHQ
-402 DTPRKEINVTPE
+402 DISRKEINVTPPKE
-414 KD
+414 

>member
-1 MSLSPTIELVGSRD
+1 MSEI
-15 TIFMAEVSLDSLLA
+15 SLESLLA
-29 TKEQDDSKTKN
+29 SKQQEESNTKN
-40 TELVHSQTGLESVE
+40 TSLVSTQKELQPIE
-54 ENTFSEKDLMQIEK
+54 ENTFSEKDVLQIRK
-68 IKNDIDFTNNSHV
+68 LKDDIDFTNNTNI
-81 LQYGSEAQGNISR
+81 LQYGSEVQGNISR

-124 FNEPASKKFVRS
+124 FNESSPKKFVRN

-141 RLVGKTDDVMNRY
+141 RLVGKADNITNRY

-179 VLLDNMYHKNVE
+179 ILLDGMYQKNVE
-191 YFKTLCVYIEAGK
+191 YFKTLEIYIEAGK
-204 QKVKEAQEV
+204 QKVKEANEI
-213 TLPKLRL
+213 TLPKLRD
-220 EAKQSSNPLAMQVVS
+220 EAVKSSNPRAAQVVT

-240 VSRFEKKV
+240 VARFEKKV

-307 QMQKQVSDAT
+307 QMQRQVSEAT

-331 TLDTAKENERGIVDI
+331 TLDTARENERGIVDVE
-346 ATIEEVNN
+346 TIEEVNA

-364 KIQRDGHSQRQ
+364 KIQQEGRSQRQ
-375 NVEKELLRIEENL
+375 DAEKELVRIEENL
-388 KQTLVSATGYQEYK
+388 KQTLISATNQQSNQ
-402 DTPRKEINVTPE
+402 DVSRKEINVTPPKE
-414 KD
+414 

>member
-1 MSLSPTIELVGSRD
+1 MSEI
-15 TIFMAEVSLDSLLA
+15 SLESLLA
-29 TKEQDDSKTKN
+29 SK
-40 TELVHSQTGLESVE
+40 QQE
-54 ENTFSEKDLMQIEK
+54 ENNTQDTSLVSAQKELQPIDENKFSEKDMLQIAKLKE
-68 IKNDIDFTNNSHV
+68 DIDFTNNTHV

-124 FNEPASKKFVRS
+124 FNESAPKKFVRS

-141 RLVGKTDDVMNRY
+141 RLVGKADNVANRY

-179 VLLDNMYHKNVE
+179 ILLDNMYHKNVE
-191 YFKTLCVYIEAGK
+191 YFKTLEIYIEAGK
-204 QKVKEAQEV
+204 QKVKEANEV
-213 TLPKLRL
+213 TLPKLRD
-220 EAKQSSNPLAMQVVS
+220 EASKSSNPLAMQVVT
-235 DFEES
+235 DFEDS
-240 VSRFEKKV
+240 VVRFEKKV

-331 TLDTAKENERGIVDI
+331 TLDTARENERGIVDVE
-346 ATIEEVNN
+346 TIEEVNA

-364 KIQRDGHSQRQ
+364 KIQQEGRSQRQ
-375 NVEKELLRIEENL
+375 NAEKELVRIEENL
-388 KQTLVSATGYQEYK
+388 KQTLLSATNQQAYR
-402 DTPRKEINVTPE
+402 DTPRKEINVTPPKE
-414 KD
+414 

>member
-1 MSLSPTIELVGSRD
+1 MSEI
-15 TIFMAEVSLDSLLA
+15 SLESLLA
-29 TKEQDDSKTKN
+29 SK
-40 TELVHSQTGLESVE
+40 QQE
-54 ENTFSEKDLMQIEK
+54 ENNTPDTSLVSTQKELQPIEENKFSEKDMLQIAKLKE
-68 IKNDIDFTNNSHV
+68 DIDFTNNTHV

-100 ENVRAK
+100 ESVRAK

-124 FNEPASKKFVRS
+124 FNESAPKKFVRS

-141 RLVGKTDDVMNRY
+141 RLVGKADDVANRY

-191 YFKTLCVYIEAGK
+191 YFKTLEIYIEAGK
-204 QKVKEAQEV
+204 QKVKEVNEV
-213 TLPKLRL
+213 TLPKLRD
-220 EAKQSSNPLAMQVVS
+220 EASKSSNPLAMQVVT
-235 DFEES
+235 DFEDS
-240 VSRFEKKV
+240 VVRFEKKV

-331 TLDTAKENERGIVDI
+331 TLDTARENERGIVDVE
-346 ATIEEVNN
+346 TIEEVNA

-364 KIQRDGHSQRQ
+364 KIQQEGRSQRQ
-375 NVEKELLRIEENL
+375 NAEKELVRIEENL
-388 KQTLVSATGYQEYK
+388 KQALLSATNQQAYR
-402 DTPRKEINVTPE
+402 DTPRKEINVTPPKE
-414 KD
+414 

>member
-1 MSLSPTIELVGSRD
+1 MSEI
-15 TIFMAEVSLDSLLA
+15 SLESLLA
-29 TKEQDDSKTKN
+29 SK
-40 TELVHSQTGLESVE
+40 QQE
-54 ENTFSEKDLMQIEK
+54 ENNTQDTSLVSAKKELQPIEENKFSEKDMLQIAKLKE
-68 IKNDIDFTNNSHV
+68 DIDFTNNTHV

-100 ENVRAK
+100 ESVRAK

-124 FNEPASKKFVRS
+124 FNESAPKKFVRS

-141 RLVGKTDDVMNRY
+141 RLVGKADDVANRY
-154 DKLSVQVSKISTELD
+154 DKLSVQVSKISTGLD

-179 VLLDNMYHKNVE
+179 ILLDNMYHKNVE
-191 YFKTLCVYIEAGK
+191 YFKTLEIYIEAGK
-204 QKVKEAQEV
+204 QKVKEANEV
-213 TLPKLRL
+213 TLPKLRD
-220 EAKQSSNPLAMQVVS
+220 EASKSSNPLAMQVVT
-235 DFEES
+235 DFEDS
-240 VSRFEKKV
+240 VVRFEKKV
-248 HDLELSRTIALQTA
+248 HDLELSRAIALQTA

-331 TLDTAKENERGIVDI
+331 TLDTARENERGIVDVE
-346 ATIEEVNN
+346 TIEEVNA

-364 KIQRDGHSQRQ
+364 KIQQEGRSQRQ
-375 NVEKELLRIEENL
+375 NAEKELVRIEENL
-388 KQTLVSATGYQEYK
+388 KQTLLSATNQQVYR
-402 DTPRKEINVTPE
+402 DTPRKEINVTPPKE
-414 KD
+414 

>member
-1 MSLSPTIELVGSRD
+1 MS
-15 TIFMAEVSLDSLLA
+15 EVSLDALLA
-29 TKEQDDSKTKN
+29 SKDVNTDNEKNNELMPVSDNIPDLSKQSFSEQDK
-40 TELVHSQTGLESVE
+40 L
-54 ENTFSEKDLMQIEK
+54 QIAK
-68 IKNDIDFTNNSHV
+68 IKDEIDFMHNTDV

-124 FNEPASKKFVRS
+124 FNEPASKKLVRS

-141 RLVGKTDDVMNRY
+141 RLVGKVDDVVNRY
-154 DKLSVQVSKISTELD
+154 DKLSVQVSKISSELD
-169 ASRNQMMKDI
+169 ASRTEMMKDI

-191 YFKTLCVYIEAGK
+191 YFKTLCIYIEAGK
-204 QKVKEAQEV
+204 QKIKEANEV
-213 TLPKLRL
+213 TLPSLRS
-220 EAKQSSNPLAMQVVS
+220 EASQSSNPLAMQVVS
-235 DFEES
+235 DFEET
-240 VSRFEKKV
+240 VARFEKKV

-272 KMLVERVNSTILNTI
+272 KTLVERVNSTILNTI

-292 QMVIALGLVNQQKAI
+292 QMVIALGLVNQQKAL
-307 QMQKQVSDAT
+307 QMQKQVADAT

-331 TLDTAKENERGIVDI
+331 TLDTAKENERGIVDV

-354 KLIET
+354 RLIET
-359 VQEVL
+359 VHEVL
-364 KIQRDGHSQRQ
+364 KIQQEGRAQRQ
-375 NVEKELLRIEENL
+375 KAEGELLRIEENL
-388 KQTLVSATGYQEYK
+388 KNTLISASKHSLYAEDVRVEK
-402 DTPRKEINVTPE
+402 NVTPP
-414 KD
+414 KN